1 MRAFLVF
8 CDSFFVCGC
17 RRRRRCRLTWFVKTL
32 GSLLDDNDSVVGL
45 PLATQV
51 NVDLISFK
59 YNLHLKTII
68 TVEAAQETN
77 KSNQLLVIR
86 KLA

>member
-1 MRAFLVF
+1 
-8 CDSFFVCGC
+8 
-17 RRRRRCRLTWFVKTL
+17 
-32 GSLLDDNDSVVGL
+32 LDDDNSVVGL